1 MKIIS
6 DTTGGTKTHIRD
18 IKIEDGPVVDAGS
31 NYAMT
36 EAWRAWLV
44 ELLGDLLRS
53 KEKES

>member
-6 DTTGGTKTHIRD
+6 DTTGGTTTHIRD